1 MPETVSHLYRR
12 INDRLS
18 FCFNIE
24 TTGPLTAE
32 EARCLRLILA
42 DGFRADTITDA
53 PQDSGQTV
61 VEIGPRL
68 NFATA
73 WSTNMLAICRS
84 VGLDMVSRVE
94 RSRRYVVPAGEDLA
108 AFAAARY
115 DRMTECVYAEPL
127 ASFAHKAQPEPVYEV
142 DLIGRGKEVLAEKIG
157 RAHV

>member
-73 WSTNMLAICRS
+73 WSTNILAICRS

-94 RSRRYVVPAGEDLA
+94 RSRRYVD
-108 AFAAARY
+108 
-115 DRMTECVYAEPL
+115 M
-127 ASFAHKAQPEPVYEV
+127 V
-142 DLIGRGKEVLAEKIG
+142 DLLLANVCKQNVTRLPYEITRLAEDIAGGLMVTMPAESDFKSDLKVTKDGQTIG
-157 RAHV
+157 DM